1 MDFLRAGTSCENTKK
16 KTMIN
21 FDEILS
27 NLDRVKSIN
36 AVVLLQAVN
45 VLLME
50 YANPILFTLSATGS
64 AAYIWLKIKKEFF
77 TKKKGE

>member
-1 MDFLRAGTSCENTKK
+1 
-16 KTMIN
+16 MIN
-21 FDEILS
+21 FDDITANITKL
-27 NLDRVKSIN
+27 KSIN
-36 AVVLLQAVN
+36 LAVLLQAVN

-77 TKKKGE
+77 SNTNKKE

>member
-1 MDFLRAGTSCENTKK
+1 
-16 KTMIN
+16 MIN
-21 FDEILS
+21 FDDITENITKL
-27 NLDRVKSIN
+27 KSIN
-36 AVVLLQAVN
+36 IVVLLQAIN

-77 TKKKGE
+77 SKK

>member
-1 MDFLRAGTSCENTKK
+1 
-16 KTMIN
+16 MIN
-21 FDEILS
+21 FEDIT
-27 NLDRVKSIN
+27 NNITRIKSIN
-36 AVVLLQAVN
+36 LAVMLQAVN

-77 TKKKGE
+77 TKDNKNK

>member
-1 MDFLRAGTSCENTKK
+1 
-16 KTMIN
+16 MIN
-21 FDEILS
+21 FDEFFN

-36 AVVLLQAVN
+36 LVVILQAVN

-64 AAYIWLKIKKEFF
+64 AVYIWLKIRKEFF
-77 TKKKGE
+77 SKKEENK

>member
-1 MDFLRAGTSCENTKK
+1 
-16 KTMIN
+16 MIN
-21 FDEILS
+21 FDDITTNITKL
-27 NLDRVKSIN
+27 KSIN
-36 AVVLLQAVN
+36 LAVMLQAVN

-77 TKKKGE
+77 SNTNKKE

>member
-1 MDFLRAGTSCENTKK
+1 
-16 KTMIN
+16 MIN
-21 FDEILS
+21 FDELLN

-36 AVVLLQAVN
+36 LVVILQAVN

-64 AAYIWLKIKKEFF
+64 AAYIWLKIRKEFYSKKEEN
-77 TKKKGE
+77 K

>member
-1 MDFLRAGTSCENTKK
+1 
-16 KTMIN
+16 MIN
-21 FDEILS
+21 FEDITS
-27 NLDRVKSIN
+27 NITKLKSIN
-36 AVVLLQAVN
+36 LAVLLQAVN

-77 TKKKGE
+77 SNTNKKE

>member
-1 MDFLRAGTSCENTKK
+1 
-16 KTMIN
+16 MIN
-21 FDEILS
+21 FDDFLS
-27 NLDRVKSIN
+27 NLDKVKSIN
-36 AVVLLQAVN
+36 LVVILQAVN

-77 TKKKGE
+77 SKKEENK

>member
-1 MDFLRAGTSCENTKK
+1 
-16 KTMIN
+16 MIN
-21 FDEILS
+21 FDELLN

-36 AVVLLQAVN
+36 MVVILQAVN

-64 AAYIWLKIKKEFF
+64 AAYIWLKIRKEFF
-77 TKKKGE
+77 SKKEENK

>member
-1 MDFLRAGTSCENTKK
+1 
-16 KTMIN
+16 MIN
-21 FDEILS
+21 FDELLN

-36 AVVLLQAVN
+36 LVVILQAVN

-64 AAYIWLKIKKEFF
+64 AAYIWLKIRKEFF
-77 TKKKGE
+77 SKKEENK

>member
-1 MDFLRAGTSCENTKK
+1 
-16 KTMIN
+16 MIN
-21 FDEILS
+21 FDELLN

-36 AVVLLQAVN
+36 LVVILQAVN

-77 TKKKGE
+77 SKKEENK

>member
-1 MDFLRAGTSCENTKK
+1 
-16 KTMIN
+16 MIN
-21 FDEILS
+21 FDDVTTNITKL
-27 NLDRVKSIN
+27 KSIN
-36 AVVLLQAVN
+36 LAVLLQAVN

-77 TKKKGE
+77 SNTNKKD

>member
-1 MDFLRAGTSCENTKK
+1 
-16 KTMIN
+16 MIN
-21 FDEILS
+21 FEDIT
-27 NLDRVKSIN
+27 NNITKIKSIN
-36 AVVLLQAVN
+36 LAVMLQAIN

-77 TKKKGE
+77 TKDNKNK

>member
-1 MDFLRAGTSCENTKK
+1 
-16 KTMIN
+16 MIN
-21 FDEILS
+21 FDDLLN

-36 AVVLLQAVN
+36 LVVILQAVN

-64 AAYIWLKIKKEFF
+64 AVYIWLKIRREFFSKKEEN
-77 TKKKGE
+77 K

>member
-1 MDFLRAGTSCENTKK
+1 
-16 KTMIN
+16 MIN
-21 FDEILS
+21 FDDITTNITKL
-27 NLDRVKSIN
+27 KSIN
-36 AVVLLQAVN
+36 LAVMLQAVN

-77 TKKKGE
+77 SNTNKKD

>member
-1 MDFLRAGTSCENTKK
+1 
-16 KTMIN
+16 MIN
-21 FDEILS
+21 FDDLLN

-36 AVVLLQAVN
+36 LVVILQAVN

-64 AAYIWLKIKKEFF
+64 AAYIWLKIRKEFF
-77 TKKKGE
+77 SKKEENK

>member
-1 MDFLRAGTSCENTKK
+1 
-16 KTMIN
+16 MIN
-21 FDEILS
+21 FDELLN

-36 AVVLLQAVN
+36 LVVILQAVN

-64 AAYIWLKIKKEFF
+64 AVYIWLKIRKEFF
-77 TKKKGE
+77 SKKEENK

>member
-1 MDFLRAGTSCENTKK
+1 
-16 KTMIN
+16 MIN
-21 FDEILS
+21 FDDLLN

-36 AVVLLQAVN
+36 MVVILQAVN

-64 AAYIWLKIKKEFF
+64 AAYIWLKIRKEFF
-77 TKKKGE
+77 SKKEENK